1 MSDENNVVSEFVYDL
16 SFGLKF
22 QISKILK
29 NPYLESL
36 LAILIVLTI
45 ILLIIVMFLQ
55 NLLAGMICGTVRIF
69 SALGTS
75 LALATCFEKLAIYKV
90 ELS

>member
-1 MSDENNVVSEFVYDL
+1 MKTTLFQSLFMTSALVKEISEIQ
-16 SFGLKF
+16 KP
-22 QISKILK
+22 K
-29 NPYLESL
+29 NLHLESL

-55 NLLAGMICGTVRIF
+55 NLLAGMICGTVSIF

-75 LALATCFEKLAIYKV
+75 LALANCI
-90 ELS
+90 